1 MFDSLLDRF
10 LARKD
15 GTAPLTNKIS
25 FDVTVKF
32 LDERRK
38 ELNNCFATPEDR
50 DAFIEDFVS
59 KPRNSRLIDSVCFE
73 DTLTFWRRNV
83 SEDAV
88 PATPPKLPGQG
99 ELVLRIRGSGGMVIE
114 TMNDDNIPGIIDV
127 LGSGQKK
134 FCAVREIAALR
145 RRVVYER
152 RSVLVKSNEVPASAR
167 PVESD

>member
-15 GTAPLTNKIS
+15 GNAPLDNKIS

-38 ELNNCFATPEDR
+38 ELHNCFASPEER
-50 DAFIEDFVS
+50 DAFIEDFVAN
-59 KPRNSRLIDSVCFE
+59 PRNARLIDNVCFE

-83 SEDAV
+83 STEGV
-88 PATPPKLPGQG
+88 PAAPPKLPGKG
-99 ELVLRIRGSGGMVIE
+99 ELVLRIRGSKGMVIE
-114 TMNDDNIPGIIDV
+114 TMNDDNIPGIIDL
-127 LGSGQKK
+127 LGSNQKK
-134 FCAVREIAALR
+134 FCVVQEVAALR
-145 RRVVYER
+145 RQVVYER
-152 RSVLVKSNEVPASAR
+152 RSVLVKSSQLPASAR